1 MLDIGNNMIEKIE
14 NISHLKNLEEFWVS
28 LSLAGSLPSI
38 LSLIA
43 APVTVRSDCRRVT
56 IRSRISTT
64 WTASWLY
71 YLI

>member
-43 APVTVRSDCRRVT
+43 APVTV
-56 IRSRISTT
+56 
-64 WTASWLY
+64 
-71 YLI
+71 